1 MKSKGD
7 KRRNDYTKLKS
18 KVFFQMLLII
28 FATAPTVIFL
38 RFVIQ
43 KNFSI
48 GDSIVQFLKNTFL
61 VSDREALII
70 YRYIFLNNTSVITF
84 IVILIFL
91 VILLKFSV
99 SWFTKYFDEVS
110 AGMDRLAEESDA
122 EITLSPELDFM
133 ENKLNQIKN
142 NLEKQKKA
150 ALEAEQRKNDLV
162 VYLAHDIKTPL
173 TSVIGYLSL
182 LDEAPDMPP
191 EQKAK
196 YVGITLEKAYRLE
209 QLINEFFEIT
219 RFNLQTIVLNKEK
232 INLLFML
239 QQMAD
244 EFYPMLTPQGKQ
256 VSVNVPDG
264 LTLWGDADKLA
275 RVFNNILK
283 NAIAYSYENSVIDIS
298 AQEQDENI
306 IITFTNKGNPILQ
319 EKLETIFEKFFRLD
333 TSRSTNTGGAG
344 LGLAIAKEIV
354 NAHGGNIFVQSNTEK
369 TVFTVVLPQKLEKLG
384 LHQVFKTPAEA

>member
-1 MKSKGD
+1 
-7 KRRNDYTKLKS
+7 
-18 KVFFQMLLII
+18 MLLIV
-28 FATAPTVIFL
+28 FAAAAIVIFL
-38 RFVIQ
+38 RFTIQ
-43 KNFSI
+43 ERFSF
-48 GDSIVQFLKNTFL
+48 GDTIVRFLMNTFYL
-61 VSDREALII
+61 GDRDALTI
-70 YRYIFLNNTSVITF
+70 YSHVFLSNIGFITLT
-84 IVILIFL
+84 VILIFL
-91 VILLKFSV
+91 GILLKFSI

-110 AGMDRLAEESDA
+110 AGMDKLAEESDD

-150 ALEAEQRKNDLV
+150 ALDAEQRKNDLV

-191 EQKAK
+191 EQKEK

-219 RFNLQTIVLNKEK
+219 RFNLQTIILNKDK
-232 INLLFML
+232 INLPFML

-256 VSVNVPDG
+256 MSVNVPDG

-275 RVFNNILK
+275 RVINNILK

-298 AQEQDENI
+298 AQQQDKNI
-306 IITFTNKGNPILQ
+306 IITFTNQGNPIPR
-319 EKLETIFEKFFRLD
+319 EKLETIFEQFFRLD

-369 TVFTVVLPQKLEKLG
+369 TVFTAVLPQKQEKDKLS
-384 LHQVFKTPAEA
+384 T

>member
-1 MKSKGD
+1 MAIKLKGKRD
-7 KRRNDYTKLKS
+7 KRRNDYTKLKG
-18 KVFFQMLLII
+18 KVFFQMILITAAAAVTVYLLRHILRGQI
-28 FATAPTVIFL
+28 GNRIVRYLVNAFHFENSDAQEIYQLVIRNNMEMIL
-38 RFVIQ
+38 FV
-43 KNFSI
+43 
-48 GDSIVQFLKNTFL
+48 
-61 VSDREALII
+61 
-70 YRYIFLNNTSVITF
+70 
-84 IVILIFL
+84 VILIFL
-91 VILLKFSV
+91 AVLFRFSL
-99 SWFTKYFDEVS
+99 SWFTRYFDEIS
-110 AGMDRLAEESDA
+110 TEMDKLAEESHE

-150 ALEAEQRKNDLV
+150 ALDAEQRKNDLV

-219 RFNLQTIVLNKEK
+219 RFNLQTIALNKGK

-244 EFYPMLTPQGKQ
+244 EFYPMLTPQKKQ

-264 LTLWGDADKLA
+264 FTLWGDADKLA

-283 NAIAYSYENSVIDIS
+283 NAIAYSYENSIIDIS
-298 AQEQDENI
+298 AEQQDKNI
-306 IITFTNKGNPILQ
+306 VITFTNQGNPIPR

-354 NAHGGNIFVQSNTEK
+354 NAHGGNIFVQSYTEK
-369 TVFTVVLPQKLEKLG
+369 TVFTVVLPQK
-384 LHQVFKTPAEA
+384 

>member
-1 MKSKGD
+1 MKSERD
-7 KRRNDYTKLKS
+7 QRRNDYTKLQS
-18 KVFFQMLLII
+18 KVFFRMFLITVAAAVTVYLLRNI
-28 FATAPTVIFL
+28 L
-38 RFVIQ
+38 RGQ
-43 KNFSI
+43 I
-48 GDSIVQFLKNTFL
+48 GDRIVQFLVHTFHFRN
-61 VSDREALII
+61 SDAQTI
-70 YRYIFLNNTSVITF
+70 YQ
-84 IVILIFL
+84 L
-91 VILLKFSV
+91 VIRNNMYTILFGVIIICLVIFSI

-110 AGMDRLAEESDA
+110 AGMDKLAEESDA

-133 ENKLNQIKN
+133 ENKLNQLKN

-182 LDEAPDMPP
+182 LDEASDMPP

-196 YVGITLEKAYRLE
+196 YVGITLDKAYRLE

-232 INLLFML
+232 INLQFML

-244 EFYPMLTPQGKQ
+244 EFYPMLTPQEKQ

-283 NAIAYSYENSVIDIS
+283 NAITYSYENSVIDIS
-298 AQEQDENI
+298 AKAQDKDI
-306 IITFTNKGNPILQ
+306 MITFTNQGNPIPR

-333 TSRSTNTGGAG
+333 TSRSSNTGGAG

-354 NAHGGNIFVQSNTEK
+354 DAHGGNIFVQSNSEK
-369 TVFTVVLPQKLEKLG
+369 TVFTVIFPQYQEKNMLS
-384 LHQVFKTPAEA
+384 A

>member
-1 MKSKGD
+1 
-7 KRRNDYTKLKS
+7 
-18 KVFFQMLLII
+18 MLLI
-28 FATAPTVIFL
+28 TVAAAVTVYLL
-38 RFVIQ
+38 RYILRGQ
-43 KNFSI
+43 I
-48 GDSIVQFLKNTFL
+48 GDRIVRFL
-61 VSDREALII
+61 VNAFNFENSDALTI
-70 YRYIFLNNTSVITF
+70 YQLVIRNNMDMILF

-91 VILLKFSV
+91 VILFRFSI

-110 AGMDRLAEESDA
+110 AGMDKLAEEFDD

-133 ENKLNQIKN
+133 ENKLNQIKS

-150 ALEAEQRKNDLV
+150 ALDAEQRKNDLV

-232 INLLFML
+232 IKLLFML

-244 EFYPMLTPQGKQ
+244 EFYPMLTPEEKQ

-283 NAIAYSYENSVIDIS
+283 NAIAYSYENNVIDIS
-298 AQEQDENI
+298 AKQQDKNI
-306 IITFTNKGNPILQ
+306 VITFTNQGNPIPQ
-319 EKLETIFEKFFRLD
+319 AKLETIFEKFYRLD
-333 TSRSTNTGGAG
+333 SARSTNTGGAG
-344 LGLAIAKEIV
+344 LGLAIAQEIV
-354 NAHGGNIFVQSNTEK
+354 KAHDGTISVESNPENT
-369 TVFTVVLPQKLEKLG
+369 TFTVKLPL
-384 LHQVFKTPAEA
+384 